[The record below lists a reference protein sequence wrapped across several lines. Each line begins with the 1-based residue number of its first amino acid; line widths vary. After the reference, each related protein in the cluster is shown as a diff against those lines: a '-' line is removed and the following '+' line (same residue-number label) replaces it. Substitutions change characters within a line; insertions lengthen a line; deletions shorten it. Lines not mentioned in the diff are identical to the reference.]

1 MLIGMRVIVHPHA
14 RVHGLSAEQIRQ
26 AYETGC
32 NGARVRGRDRG
43 SEPQRWATIGFD
55 GAGRRIELVFVMLD
69 DGSVLVIHA
78 NLLTRGFLDEIR
90 RAR

>member
-1 MLIGMRVIVHPHA
+1 MLVCMRIIVHPHA

-26 AYETGC
+26 AYETGS
-32 NGARVRGRDRG
+32 NGARIRSRDRD

-55 GAGRRIELVFVMLD
+55 AQGHRIELVFVMLD
-69 DGSVLVIHA
+69 DGAALIIHA
-78 NLLTRGFLDEIR
+78 NLLTKGFLNEIR